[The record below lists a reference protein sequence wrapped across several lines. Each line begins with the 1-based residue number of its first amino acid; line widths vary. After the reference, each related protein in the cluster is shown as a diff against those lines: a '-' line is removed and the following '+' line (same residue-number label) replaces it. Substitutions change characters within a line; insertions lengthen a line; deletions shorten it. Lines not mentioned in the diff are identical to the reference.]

1 MTFLDT
7 LPQNRLRPVNPLDP
21 TTTKSTLLAPAIS
34 TIRCTG

>member
-1 MTFLDT
+1 L
-7 LPQNRLRPVNPLDP
+7 RLVNPLDP